1 MGTDDTNMGWNCTV
15 TDNHVQSCMKPTA
28 TWLSPQGTKQHVSKF
43 TLGTNSP
50 SPPPTLKGLIY
61 VRMEMVLNMVFKLI
75 FTDLETRLYIV

>member
-1 MGTDDTNMGWNCTV
+1 MGTNDTNMGWNCTV
-15 TDNHVQSCMKPTA
+15 TDNHVQSCMKPKT

-43 TLGTNSP
+43 TLGTNS
-50 SPPPTLKGLIY
+50 PTLKGLIY

>member
-1 MGTDDTNMGWNCTV
+1 MGTNDTNMGWNGTV

-28 TWLSPQGTKQHVSKF
+28 TWLSPQGTEQHVSKF
-43 TLGTNSP
+43 TLGTNS
-50 SPPPTLKGLIY
+50 PTLKGLIY

>member
-1 MGTDDTNMGWNCTV
+1 MGTNDTNMGWNCTV

-50 SPPPTLKGLIY
+50 TLKGLIY
-61 VRMEMVLNMVFKLI
+61 VRKEMVLNMVFKLI

>member
-28 TWLSPQGTKQHVSKF
+28 TRLSPQGTKQHVSKF

-50 SPPPTLKGLIY
+50 SLPHPKRPHLCANGDGTQHGIQTNIILVI
-61 VRMEMVLNMVFKLI
+61 
-75 FTDLETRLYIV
+75 

>member
-28 TWLSPQGTKQHVSKF
+28 TWLSRQGTKQHVSKF

-50 SPPPTLKGLIY
+50 SPPPHPHPKRPHLCANGDGTQHGIQTNIY
-61 VRMEMVLNMVFKLI
+61 
-75 FTDLETRLYIV
+75 

>member
-1 MGTDDTNMGWNCTV
+1 MGTNDTNMGWNCTV
-15 TDNHVQSCMKPTA
+15 MDNHVQSCMKPTA

-50 SPPPTLKGLIY
+50 TLKGLIY

>member
-1 MGTDDTNMGWNCTV
+1 MGTNDTNMGWNCTV
-15 TDNHVQSCMKPTA
+15 MDNHVQSCMKPTA

-75 FTDLETRLYIV
+75 LF

>member
-1 MGTDDTNMGWNCTV
+1 MGTNDINMGWNCTV

-50 SPPPTLKGLIY
+50 TLKGLIY

>member
-1 MGTDDTNMGWNCTV
+1 MGTNDTNMGWNCTV

-50 SPPPTLKGLIY
+50 TLKGLIY